1 MGNTLRTLSRR
12 SEQRQE
18 TPPARLDPEDRAQNE
33 PFTCEICI
41 EPMLSPRKF
50 KNRESCSH
58 PFCSDCIV
66 KYIAVK
72 LECNAAKIQCPAL
85 DCAEFLDP
93 IACRTLLGPQLFVKW
108 CDVLCE
114 AAVLEWDRCYCP
126 NRNCSVL
133 IVNECGGTVKR
144 SKCPSCKVLL
154 CFHCKLPWHAGF
166 RCEESRELRDRN
178 DVAFGVLAE
187 QKRWARCPRC
197 RHFVERIEGCKII
210 NCRCGISFCYKCGKQ
225 VHQHWCG
232 CDTAS
237 CCCIWT
243 WKLLIFFLIVMFFYF
258 IMWGFGRK
266 HGYARLT
273 P

>member
-1 MGNTLRTLSRR
+1 MGNTLRILTRS
-12 SEQRQE
+12 SEQPRE
-18 TPPARLDPEDRAQNE
+18 IPPPARLDPEDQAQNE

-41 EPMLSPRKF
+41 EPMLSPKKF
-50 KNRESCSH
+50 KNRNNCSH
-58 PFCSDCIV
+58 PFCTDCIV

-72 LECNAAKIQCPAL
+72 LEDNAAKIQCPAL

-126 NRNCSVL
+126 NRNCSAL

-144 SKCPSCKVLL
+144 SSCPNCKLL
-154 CFHCKLPWHAGF
+154 FCFHCKLPWHAGF

-187 QKRWARCPRC
+187 QKSWARCPRC

-210 NCRCGISFCYKCGKQ
+210 NCRSVSFFFHSSSTHSIY
-225 VHQHWCG
+225 
-232 CDTAS
+232 S
-237 CCCIWT
+237 C
-243 WKLLIFFLIVMFFYF
+243 LY
-258 IMWGFGRK
+258 G
-266 HGYARLT
+266 
-273 P
+273 

>member
-1 MGNTLRTLSRR
+1 
-12 SEQRQE
+12 
-18 TPPARLDPEDRAQNE
+18 
-33 PFTCEICI
+33 
-41 EPMLSPRKF
+41 MLSPRKF
-50 KNRESCSH
+50 KNRDSCSH

-85 DCAEFLDP
+85 DCGEFLDP
-93 IACRTLLGPQLFVKW
+93 IACRTLLGPQL
-108 CDVLCE
+108 
-114 AAVLEWDRCYCP
+114 
-126 NRNCSVL
+126 RNCSVL

-210 NCRCGISFCYKCGKQ
+210 NCRSVPFFFHSSFT
-225 VHQHWCG
+225 H
-232 CDTAS
+232 S
-237 CCCIWT
+237 I
-243 WKLLIFFLIVMFFYF
+243 
-258 IMWGFGRK
+258 
-266 HGYARLT
+266 
-273 P
+273 